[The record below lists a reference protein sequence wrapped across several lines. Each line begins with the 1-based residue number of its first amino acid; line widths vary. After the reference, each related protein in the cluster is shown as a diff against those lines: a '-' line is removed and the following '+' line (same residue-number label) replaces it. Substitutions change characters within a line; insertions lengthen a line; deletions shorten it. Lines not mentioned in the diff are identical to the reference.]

1 MPYIYST
8 LAADNA
14 YTAYVKGG
22 GDLPSVERSVLIK
35 GGTGVAG
42 AWNRLE
48 TPQGVV
54 TEVTDEELA
63 FLQQQVV
70 FNRHV
75 ENGFLHVDDKLYQ
88 PEKVAADQNRNDPG
102 APLTESDFAD
112 PVNGKVT
119 GAPTVKGGKK

>member
-8 LAADNA
+8 LSADNR
-14 YTAYVKGG
+14 YTGYAKAVN
-22 GDLPSVERSVLIK
+22 DLPSEERSVLVK

-54 TEVTDEELA
+54 TEVTDDELS
-63 FLQQQVV
+63 FLREQPV
-70 FNRHV
+70 FQRHV
-75 ENGFLHVDDKLYQ
+75 ENGFVHIDDKLYA
-88 PEKVAADQNRNDPG
+88 PEKVAAEQNRNDPG
-102 APLTESDFAD
+102 APLTESDFEE

-119 GAPTVKGGKK
+119 HAPTQKGKK